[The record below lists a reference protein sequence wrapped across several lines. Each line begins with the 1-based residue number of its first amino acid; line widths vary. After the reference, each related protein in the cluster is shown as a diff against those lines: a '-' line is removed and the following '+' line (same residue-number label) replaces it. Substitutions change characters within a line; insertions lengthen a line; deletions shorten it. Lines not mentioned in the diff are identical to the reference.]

1 MEIIVIPGRHTKLVQ
16 PLDACLNGLFKV
28 QMCHFWKKWMSEEN
42 HAFTKSGRMC
52 KATYSQVC
60 QWMVDSWDKILKEM
74 LQKSFM
80 KAEITGGKADDYVAQ
95 SNLTSGMDRIFNDDA
110 NDADEDFMDI
120 DECLKPEIFKLYHT
134 VIPKMKTL
142 MDFRM

>member
-1 MEIIVIPGRHTKLVQ
+1 MDPLKCKCVIFG
-16 PLDACLNGLFKV
+16 
-28 QMCHFWKKWMSEEN
+28 KKWMSEEN

-95 SNLTSGMDRIFNDDA
+95 SNLTSGMDCIFDDDA

-120 DECLKPEIFKLYHT
+120 DECLKPEIFKLYPHSDT
-134 VIPKMKTL
+134 EDE
-142 MDFRM
+142 DFDGFLDVEN